1 MSGKKRRSNHGITL
15 VSLLLVTVLLSVSYL
30 LYTNHQQ
37 KLEDDEAKA
46 EEERQAAA
54 NATFIINEEE
64 NQFTSISI
72 QSSDGTFAL
81 KENGDKWQLDDE
93 EDFPLDEDKVKVMS
107 DLLSKLSASKTV
119 AEEAK
124 DMSEFG
130 LNQPNTVVT
139 AKRADDSEFV
149 LNIGDK
155 LNISAYY
162 YCSLGDNSTVYVL
175 PADVSSKFL
184 LSKEDLFYIP
194 DDITLTASQIREIQL
209 STKTQGNF
217 HIIYDENNPYDYTG
231 MSKYKW
237 YSVDQNR
244 YPINVDELAVSPLI
258 EDFLT
263 YSIQEGVDYGE
274 EAMKAYG
281 LADPEGT
288 IYIRYV
294 DENDPNK
301 EMEYRIQLGNH
312 DEAGNYY
319 ISLNDDQVVYFMLA
333 YQLTEKLAYK
343 ESDILSNMT
352 HLVDITSVSNMEI
365 YSENVNDTYTF
376 ETTTFTDED
385 GNETTNTTFKK
396 DGVLQDDSEFRSFYI
411 KVISLKKNGILTY
424 DDSVSGEPILKIHF
438 TLTNGRELTVCYY
451 DYDDSN
457 YAVTINGN
465 AQFTADK
472 AEIDEFIQTL

>member
-1 MSGKKRRSNHGITL
+1 M
-15 VSLLLVTVLLSVSYL
+15 
-30 LYTNHQQ
+30 
-37 KLEDDEAKA
+37 
-46 EEERQAAA
+46 
-54 NATFIINEEE
+54 
-64 NQFTSISI
+64 
-72 QSSDGTFAL
+72 
-81 KENGDKWQLDDE
+81 
-93 EDFPLDEDKVKVMS
+93 
-107 DLLSKLSASKTV
+107 
-119 AEEAK
+119 
-124 DMSEFG
+124 
-130 LNQPNTVVT
+130 NQPNTVVT

-155 LNISAYY
+155 LNISADY